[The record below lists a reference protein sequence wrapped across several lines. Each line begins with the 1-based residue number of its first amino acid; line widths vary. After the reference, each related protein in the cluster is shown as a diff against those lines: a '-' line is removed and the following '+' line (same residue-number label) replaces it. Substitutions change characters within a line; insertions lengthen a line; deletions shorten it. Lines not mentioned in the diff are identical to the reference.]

1 MPWRLPWTPE
11 VREAAPERRDRGF
24 TDLVASA
31 LVAQANASLTGDPAG
46 IAALEIAARF
56 WSHAFAA
63 ARVTPDNERTRT
75 ISPTVRA
82 LVARDL
88 VRKGENVHLIDVA
101 AGRLRLHPAGS
112 WDVRGGWDPVS
123 WRIRVDLFG
132 PSGNIT
138 RFVPHAQ
145 VIHCRYAT
153 TSDRPWWGISP
164 LAWAKQ
170 TGALAANLEL
180 RLAQEAG
187 SPVGSVIPLP
197 FGRTGR
203 DGDEDADAH
212 VDQYVDDLAK
222 SLAAAKGAPQ
232 LLETTAGGF
241 DQGKESAPH
250 RDWKPA
256 RFGADPPAVL
266 DALRSASAMSVLDA
280 CGVPSALAL
289 ANADGTSQRESWRRF
304 VMGTI
309 EPALATVRDE
319 FAEKLDVPDLAFDLR
334 GLWAHDIAGRAAA
347 FKALAAGGMALDAA
361 AAASGVLADDGA

>member
-1 MPWRLPWTPE
+1 MAFRWPWQSE
-11 VREAAPERRDRGF
+11 AREAPLEARERGF

-63 ARVTPDNERTRT
+63 ARVTPDNERTRI

-88 VRKGENVHLIDVA
+88 IRKGENIHLIDVA

-112 WDVRGGWDPVS
+112 WDVRGGWDPES

-132 PSGNIT
+132 PSGNVT

-145 VIHCRYAT
+145 VVHCRYAT
-153 TSDRPWWGISP
+153 TSDRPWWGVSP

-187 SPVGSVIPLP
+187 SPVGSLIPLP
-197 FGRTGR
+197 FGKTGR
-203 DGDEDADAH
+203 DGDEESDAH
-212 VDQYVDDLAK
+212 VDEYIDELAVSLAK
-222 SLAAAKGAPQ
+222 AKGAPQ
-232 LLETTAGGF
+232 LIETTAGGW
-241 DQGKESAPH
+241 DIGKEASPH
-250 RDWKPA
+250 RDWKSA
-256 RFGADPPAVL
+256 RFGADPPQVL

-289 ANADGTSQRESWRRF
+289 ANADGTSQREAWRRF

-319 FAEKLDVPDLAFDLR
+319 FAEKLDVPGLAFDLR
-334 GLWAHDIAGRAAA
+334 SLWAHDIAGRAAA
-347 FKALAAGGMALDAA
+347 FKALAAGGMSLVDAVS
-361 AAASGVLADDGA
+361 ASGVLAADDQ